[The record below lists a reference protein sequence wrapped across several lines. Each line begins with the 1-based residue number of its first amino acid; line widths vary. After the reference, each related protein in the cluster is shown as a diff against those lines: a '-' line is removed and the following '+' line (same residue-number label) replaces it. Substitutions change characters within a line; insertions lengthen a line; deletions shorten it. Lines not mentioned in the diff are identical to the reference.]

1 MVDVTGVKIVVA
13 CLSAMKET
21 KNTFEVEG
29 LWKGSTLRTQSNQMI
44 NSDHQKAL
52 KQEKT
57 NSSNAMHKFSP
68 KK

>member
-29 LWKGSTLRTQSNQMI
+29 LWKGSTLRTQSN
-44 NSDHQKAL
+44 
-52 KQEKT
+52 
-57 NSSNAMHKFSP
+57 
-68 KK
+68 